1 MPGYNPNLTG
11 PAGVKGTSGNPDMAK
26 QLFQQGLQEEGM
38 TLATLPPIT
47 LETSSQ
53 GAGDARNEFS
63 VAQQAWKTVLGV
75 DVKIDDVDFSKLI
88 SDRNNS
94 LNNPNGLQMWALYWE
109 ADYPDPQDWLTL
121 IFDKGSSK
129 NGLNYGQNKSSTAA
143 EQQANQRL
151 MEQADVNPDPA
162 SRMQQ
167 YNQAEQQLVNDVA
180 WIPRFQYTT
189 SIARK
194 PCAVGMVDNALSL
207 IPQDDWGS
215 IYVSTATPCA
225 DISQYK

>member
-1 MPGYNPNLTG
+1 
-11 PAGVKGTSGNPDMAK
+11 
-26 QLFQQGLQEEGM
+26 M

-88 SDRNNS
+88 SDRNNA

-109 ADYPDPQDWLTL
+109 ADYPDPQDWMTL

-129 NGLNYGQNKSSTAA
+129 NGLNYGQNHSSAAA

-162 SRMQQ
+162 SRLQQ
-167 YNQAEQQLVNDVA
+167 YNQAEEQLVNDVA
-180 WIPRFQYTT
+180 WIPRFQNTT

-194 PCAVGMVDNALSL
+194 PCAVGIVDNALSL
-207 IPQDDWGS
+207 FPQDDWGS